1 MKLFCLFVFIG
12 AFQIAFAQPIF
23 DPIGAKSWS
32 LGGCSTAESNIFS
45 CSNNMAS
52 STEIKSIQVGI
63 YNQTRFGIKQLNAI
77 NTCLMFSKKW
87 LQIGV
92 SINHFGYEK
101 FNQQNMS
108 IGIAKKL
115 NNSFSLGITLNY
127 ITINIA
133 EQENTGAFAGS
144 LSAFFKAN
152 KNLQFGLLIF
162 NPTQSKYNINS
173 HGNVITFGRIGVK
186 YLINKNVYLTADADK
201 TLAQTLILRSG
212 INYAL
217 HPNFELSLGYA
228 NNPNYITF
236 GFSTKL
242 KQFDLLFASSFHQTL
257 GLTPHLGMVFHG
269 K

>member
-1 MKLFCLFVFIG
+1 MS
-12 AFQIAFAQPIF
+12 QPIF

-32 LGGCSTAESNIFS
+32 LGGCSTAESNVFS
-45 CSNNMAS
+45 CSNNMAAS
-52 STEIKSIQVGI
+52 AEIKSFQLGI

-77 NTCLMFSKKW
+77 NTSLIFPNKW
-87 LQIGV
+87 IQIGA
-92 SINHFGYEK
+92 SISHYGYEK

-108 IGIAKKL
+108 LGIAKKL
-115 NNSFSLGITLNY
+115 NSNFSLGITINY
-127 ITINIA
+127 IAVNIA

-144 LSAFFKAN
+144 LSAYYKAN
-152 KNLQFGLLIF
+152 KKLHLGLLIF

-173 HGNVITFGRIGVK
+173 YGSVPTFGRIGLK
-186 YLINKNVYLTADADK
+186 YLVNKYVYLTADAAK
-201 TLAQTLILRSG
+201 TLAQNLVISSG
-212 INYAL
+212 INYTL

-242 KQFDLLFASSFHQTL
+242 KQFDILFASSFHQTL
-257 GLTPHLGMVFHG
+257 GLTPHIGMVFYG